1 MKENILKHIDPFAPF
16 EVKKDNTYGLQ
27 IAKFISQQWFGGGVI
42 HNGVACE
49 FVKRREYITNKRKFV
64 RGEKDVSQFKKLLSK
79 SKGDLKYL
87 NIDFRYIN
95 IARKFCNIVIN
106 GMSPENYMLDI
117 RSTDKITI
125 KLKEDKM
132 NGYRKYMASKDL
144 LQSAVK
150 DLGIDLMPSGFV
162 PEDEEELEL
171 FMSIKDRPKIEI
183 AEELLI
189 NWILNTND
197 FSQIDAD
204 LREDLVNCGIMVTR
218 VFIDNNNGVKLDY
231 VDPVNYIHSNVNK
244 NNFDDKFY
252 EGVVETITVGDL
264 IRESGLGLEEAR
276 NIAKSYNY
284 SWQEGLSS
292 VQNYDRLLGHKVDV
306 LRFAWKTVKT
316 LKYKQ
321 KIRKGEVIKLSK
333 REDEF
338 KAPNRSDIGE
348 LSKTFDTWFEGNYVI
363 GSEFLY
369 GWKEC
374 ENLYDDVMNKAMS
387 PFLTHALD
395 IRNNTLH
402 AFTDEIEVIADGMQ
416 MTALKIKH
424 LLSELKPDVIEL
436 NIDMLAELPTLGGT
450 KREAWEEALDLFQAK
465 GIALRKRIN
474 LGDEGGIMEGTA
486 VSAHPFQQGQAITI
500 LLNSWANDYN
510 LIRENTGINPAVD
523 GSLPSNALVG
533 VSEMNRLAGNKAT
546 KNIVDTWIRFRT
558 KLSELISTRIQSIY
572 NYSEASH
579 IRKLYDQVISKHF
592 NDHLSILK
600 NRHLH
605 EFGFTFNIYSS
616 YEAMQEFREDLTIGL
631 NDGSISVE
639 EKAEATNIFK
649 TNPKLAKQ
657 YLAYRRRKNMQ
668 LKSEENER
676 MLQVKSQNDA
686 MAAQA
691 KVQADTEAYQYKRQI
706 DLEYESRMS
715 QIRLME
721 HQGMNEI
728 NAPKEDKEFQQEVY
742 LTQIASKGKEN
753 LEAYKENRKDERTKK
768 QASQQSK
775 MIDQRHNNKAPIDF
789 EDTNWLEDDSFA

>member
-1 MKENILKHIDPFAPF
+1 MNEKILKHIDPFAPF
-16 EVKKDNTYGLQ
+16 EVKQSNSYGLDV
-27 IAKFISQQWFGGGVI
+27 AKFITQQWFNGGVI
-42 HNGVACE
+42 HQGGNCE
-49 FVKRREYITNKRKFV
+49 FITRRDYIRNKRKFV
-64 RGEKDVSQFKKLLSK
+64 RGEKDIMQFKKLLSR
-79 SKGDLKYL
+79 SKGDLKYI

-117 RSTDKITI
+117 RSTDKITV
-125 KLKEDKM
+125 KLKENKM
-132 NGYRKYMASKDL
+132 NDYRKYMASRSL
-144 LQSAVK
+144 LESASK
-150 DLGIDLMPSGFV
+150 ELGIDLKPGGFV
-162 PEDEEELEL
+162 PDDEEELEL

-189 NWILNTND
+189 DWILNTND
-197 FSQIDAD
+197 WSQIDAD
-204 LREDLVNCGIMVTR
+204 LREDLVTCGIMVSR
-218 VFIDNNNGVKLDY
+218 VYIDKNDGVKVSY
-231 VDPVNYIHSNVNK
+231 VDPENYIHSLINK

-264 IRESGLGLEEAR
+264 MRESGLGLEEAR
-276 NIAKSYNY
+276 NIAKGYNY
-284 SWQEGLSS
+284 SWKEGLDSS
-292 VQNYDRLLGHKVDV
+292 QNYEKLLGHKVDI
-306 LRFAWKTVKT
+306 LRFAWKTIKT
-316 LKYKQ
+316 IKYKQ
-321 KIRKGEVIKLSK
+321 KIRKGEVVKLSK
-333 REDEF
+333 RNDEF
-338 KAPNRSDIGE
+338 TAPNRSDVGE
-348 LSKTFDTWFEGNYVI
+348 LSNTFDTWFEGNYVI
-363 GSEFLY
+363 GSDYVY

-374 ENLYDDVMNKAMS
+374 ENNYDDVMNKSMS
-387 PFLTHALD
+387 PYLTHALA
-395 IRNNTLH
+395 IRNNRLY
-402 AFTDEIEVIADGMQ
+402 AFTDEIEVIADDMQ
-416 MTALKIKH
+416 LTALKIKH

-436 NIDMLAELPTLGGT
+436 DIDMLAELPTLGGT
-450 KREAWEEALDLFQAK
+450 KRESWEEALDLFQAK
-465 GIALRKRIN
+465 GIALKKRIN
-474 LGDEGGIMEGTA
+474 LGDEGGIKEGNA
-486 VSAHPFQQGQAITI
+486 VQSHPFQQGQAITI

-742 LTQIASKGKEN
+742 LTQIAAKGKEN
-753 LEAYKENRKDERTKK
+753 LEAYKENRKDDRTKK

-775 MIDQRHNNKAPIDF
+775 MIEQRHNNTSPIDF
-789 EDTNWLEDDSFA
+789 EDTNWLEEDSFL

>member
-1 MKENILKHIDPFAPF
+1 MNDKILKQIDPFAPF
-16 EVKKDNTYGLQ
+16 DIKKSNGYGLD
-27 IAKFISQQWFGGGVI
+27 IAKFISSQWFNGGVI
-42 HNGVACE
+42 HNGSKCE
-49 FVKRREYITNKRKFV
+49 FITRRSYITNKRKFV
-64 RGEKDVSQFKKLLSK
+64 RGEKDVTQFKKLLSK

-117 RSTDKITI
+117 RSTDKITL
-125 KLKEDKM
+125 KLKEEKM
-132 NGYRKYMASKDL
+132 NGYRKYMSSRSL
-144 LQSAVK
+144 LQGAVK
-150 DLGIDLMPSGFV
+150 ELGIDLMPDSFV

-171 FMSIKDRPKIEI
+171 FTAIKDRPKIEI

-189 NWILNTND
+189 DWILKTND
-197 FSQIDAD
+197 WAQVDAD
-204 LREDLVNCGIMVTR
+204 LRADLVNCGIMISR
-218 VFIDNNNGVKLDY
+218 VYIDKNDGVKLKY
-231 VDPVNYIHSNVNK
+231 IDPANYIHSLVKK

-252 EGVVETITVGDL
+252 EGVVETITIDDL
-264 IRESGLGLEEAR
+264 IRESNIEIEDAKKIAGCYNFRWEEGQD
-276 NIAKSYNY
+276 YTY
-284 SWQEGLSS
+284 
-292 VQNYDRLLGHKVDV
+292 NYDRLVAHKVDV
-306 LRFAWKTVKT
+306 LRFAWKTIKEI
-316 LKYKQ
+316 KYKQ
-321 KIRKGEVIKLSK
+321 KIRKGEVVKLSK
-333 REDEF
+333 RSDQF
-338 KAPNRSDIGE
+338 VAPDRSDTGE
-348 LSKTFDTWFEGNYVI
+348 LSNTFDTWFEGNYVI
-363 GSEFLY
+363 GSEYIY
-369 GWKEC
+369 GWREC
-374 ENLYDDVMNKAMS
+374 ENLYDDIMNKAMS

-395 IRNNTLH
+395 IQNNTLH

-416 MTALKIKH
+416 LTALKIKH

-436 NIDMLAELPTLGGT
+436 DIDLLAELPTLGGT

-465 GIALRKRIN
+465 GIALKKRIN
-474 LGDEGGIMEGTA
+474 MGDDGGIKEGNA

-572 NYSEASH
+572 NYSEAH
-579 IRKLYDQVISKHF
+579 KVRKLYNNIISKHL

-616 YEAMQEFREDLTIGL
+616 AEAMQEFKEDLGIALQEGL
-631 NDGSISVE
+631 ISVE
-639 EKAEATNIFK
+639 EKTESMNIFK

-668 LKSEENER
+668 IKAEENER
-676 MLQVKSQNDA
+676 MLQIKSQNDA

-691 KVQADTEAYQYKRQI
+691 KVQSETEAYQFKKQI
-706 DLEYESRMS
+706 DLQFESQLS

-721 HQGMNEI
+721 QEGLNQI
-728 NAPKEDKEFQQEVY
+728 NSPKEDKKFQQDVY
-742 LTQIASKGKEN
+742 LAQIAAKGKEN
-753 LEAYKENRKDERTKK
+753 LEAYKENRKDDRTKK
-768 QASQQSK
+768 QASQQSEL
-775 MIDQRHNNKAPIDF
+775 IQQRHNNTGPIDF
-789 EDTNWLEDDSFA
+789 EDSKWLEDEY